1 MNLFTTVLL
10 ALSVASLGTAVPLDN
25 YGAFA
30 SSLSAGPTNVVDSH
44 GGGVGNMPNLQFSR
58 MKQHGD
64 GQNPIFVDGEPVRLA
79 GHAAPKSSSTSKESG
94 VKTVYHNNQLGVSVP
109 TLEEFNSRGKA
120 QAVSLL
126 KKQTRGKSSISP
138 QQKSVIQ
145 QRLNALTSSDGA
157 SAPSAHAHHAHTP
170 VHHKSAQHKKG
181 PKRLHV
187 SKNGK
192 SASKRSSSAGV
203 PRPSSVSL
211 NKEQLRLLRSAS
223 KMVESMAK
231 RHDGHVFEAIESVS
245 DDGSSKTSSASSSD
259 APVST
264 KSKSSTSSKKSST
277 SSKKSTT
284 SSKSKSTTSSKSK
297 STTSSDTKSTTSS
310 DTKSTTTS
318 SKKSAVTSAKGKMR
332 KCRPRKKFSSNA
344 SVKTVTLSPS
354 STSKTSS
361 PTSSSSKG
369 HGVTVSQGS
378 SESLRYGKTISLGD
392 DRSVDDGSDMIQK
405 LLL

>member
-203 PRPSSVSL
+203 ARPSSVSL
-211 NKEQLRLLRSAS
+211 NKEQLRMLQSAS

-277 SSKKSTT
+277 SSKKSST
-284 SSKSKSTTSSKSK
+284 SSKKSS
-297 STTSSDTKSTTSS
+297 TSSDA
-310 DTKSTTTS
+310 KSTTTS

-332 KCRPRKKFSSNA
+332 KCRPRKKFTSNA

-354 STSKTSS
+354 SSSKTSS

-392 DRSVDDGSDMIQK
+392 DRSVDDGSDVIQK

>member
-157 SAPSAHAHHAHTP
+157 SVPSAYAHHAHTP

-203 PRPSSVSL
+203 ARPSSVSL
-211 NKEQLRLLRSAS
+211 NKEQLRMLQSAS

-277 SSKKSTT
+277 SSKKSST
-284 SSKSKSTTSSKSK
+284 SSKKSS
-297 STTSSDTKSTTSS
+297 TSSDA
-310 DTKSTTTS
+310 KSTTTS

-332 KCRPRKKFSSNA
+332 KCRPRKKFTSDA

-392 DRSVDDGSDMIQK
+392 DRSVDDGSDVIQK

>member
-157 SAPSAHAHHAHTP
+157 SVPSAYAHHAHSP

-203 PRPSSVSL
+203 ARPSSVSL
-211 NKEQLRLLRSAS
+211 NKEQLRMLQSAS

-277 SSKKSTT
+277 SSKKNST
-284 SSKSKSTTSSKSK
+284 SSKKNSTSSKK
-297 STTSSDTKSTTSS
+297 SSTSSDAKG
-310 DTKSTTTS
+310 TTTS

-332 KCRPRKKFSSNA
+332 KCRPRKKFTSNA

-392 DRSVDDGSDMIQK
+392 DRSVDDGSDVIQK

>member
-64 GQNPIFVDGEPVRLA
+64 GQNPIFVDGKPVRLA

-277 SSKKSTT
+277 SS
-284 SSKSKSTTSSKSK
+284 
-297 STTSSDTKSTTSS
+297 DA
-310 DTKSTTTS
+310 KSTTTS

-392 DRSVDDGSDMIQK
+392 DRSVDDGSDVIQK

>member
-157 SAPSAHAHHAHTP
+157 SVPSAYAHHAHSP

-203 PRPSSVSL
+203 ARPSSVSL
-211 NKEQLRLLRSAS
+211 NKEQLRLLQSAS

-277 SSKKSTT
+277 SSKKNST
-284 SSKSKSTTSSKSK
+284 SSKKSSTSSDAK
-297 STTSSDTKSTTSS
+297 STTSSDA
-310 DTKSTTTS
+310 KSTTTS

-332 KCRPRKKFSSNA
+332 KCRPRKKFTSNA

-392 DRSVDDGSDMIQK
+392 DRSVDDGSDVIQK

>member
-157 SAPSAHAHHAHTP
+157 SVPSAYAHHAHSA

-203 PRPSSVSL
+203 ARPSSVSL
-211 NKEQLRLLRSAS
+211 NKEQLRMLQSAS

-277 SSKKSTT
+277 SSKKSST
-284 SSKSKSTTSSKSK
+284 SSKKSSTSSKK
-297 STTSSDTKSTTSS
+297 SSTSSDA
-310 DTKSTTTS
+310 KSTTTS

-332 KCRPRKKFSSNA
+332 KCRPRKKFTSNA

-392 DRSVDDGSDMIQK
+392 DRSVDDGSDVIQK

>member
-157 SAPSAHAHHAHTP
+157 SVPSAYAHYAHTP

-211 NKEQLRLLRSAS
+211 NKEQLRLLQSAS

-264 KSKSSTSSKKSST
+264 KSKSSTSS
-277 SSKKSTT
+277 
-284 SSKSKSTTSSKSK
+284 
-297 STTSSDTKSTTSS
+297 DA
-310 DTKSTTTS
+310 KSTTTS
-318 SKKSAVTSAKGKMR
+318 SKKSSTSSDAKSTTSSKKSAATSAKGKMR
-332 KCRPRKKFSSNA
+332 KCRPRKKFTSNA

-392 DRSVDDGSDMIQK
+392 DRSVDDGSDVIQK

>member
-64 GQNPIFVDGEPVRLA
+64 GQNPIFVDGKPVRLA

-203 PRPSSVSL
+203 ARPSSVSL
-211 NKEQLRLLRSAS
+211 NKEQLRMLQSAS

-277 SSKKSTT
+277 SS
-284 SSKSKSTTSSKSK
+284 
-297 STTSSDTKSTTSS
+297 DA
-310 DTKSTTTS
+310 KSTTTS

-332 KCRPRKKFSSNA
+332 KCRPRKKFTSNA

>member
-157 SAPSAHAHHAHTP
+157 SVPSAYAHHAHTP

-203 PRPSSVSL
+203 ARPSSVSL
-211 NKEQLRLLRSAS
+211 NKEQLRLLQSAS

-259 APVST
+259 APMST

-277 SSKKSTT
+277 SS
-284 SSKSKSTTSSKSK
+284 
-297 STTSSDTKSTTSS
+297 DA
-310 DTKSTTTS
+310 KSTTTS

-332 KCRPRKKFSSNA
+332 KCRPRKKFTSNA

-392 DRSVDDGSDMIQK
+392 DRSVDDGSDVIQK

>member
-157 SAPSAHAHHAHTP
+157 SVPSAYAHHAHTP

-211 NKEQLRLLRSAS
+211 NKEQLRMLQSAS

-277 SSKKSTT
+277 SSDAKSTTT
-284 SSKSKSTTSSKSK
+284 SSKKSS
-297 STTSSDTKSTTSS
+297 TSSDAKS
-310 DTKSTTTS
+310 TTS

-332 KCRPRKKFSSNA
+332 KCRPRKKFTSNA

-392 DRSVDDGSDMIQK
+392 DRSVDDGSDVIQK

>member
-157 SAPSAHAHHAHTP
+157 SVPSAYAHHAHTP

-203 PRPSSVSL
+203 ARPSSVSL
-211 NKEQLRLLRSAS
+211 NKEQLRMLQSAS

-277 SSKKSTT
+277 SSKKSST
-284 SSKSKSTTSSKSK
+284 SSKKSS
-297 STTSSDTKSTTSS
+297 TSSDA
-310 DTKSTTTS
+310 KSTTTS

-332 KCRPRKKFSSNA
+332 KCRPRKKFTSNA

-354 STSKTSS
+354 SSSKTSS

-392 DRSVDDGSDMIQK
+392 DRSVDDGSDVIQK

>member
-277 SSKKSTT
+277 SS
-284 SSKSKSTTSSKSK
+284 
-297 STTSSDTKSTTSS
+297 DA
-310 DTKSTTTS
+310 KSTTTS

-392 DRSVDDGSDMIQK
+392 DRSVDDGSDVIQK

>member
-157 SAPSAHAHHAHTP
+157 SVPSAYAHHAHSP

-203 PRPSSVSL
+203 ARPSSVSL
-211 NKEQLRLLRSAS
+211 NKEQLRLLQSAS

-277 SSKKSTT
+277 SSKKNST
-284 SSKSKSTTSSKSK
+284 SSKKSS
-297 STTSSDTKSTTSS
+297 TSSDA
-310 DTKSTTTS
+310 KSTTTS

-332 KCRPRKKFSSNA
+332 KCRPRKKFTSNA

-354 STSKTSS
+354 SSSKTSS

-392 DRSVDDGSDMIQK
+392 DRSVDDGSDVIQK

>member
-10 ALSVASLGTAVPLDN
+10 ALSVASLGTAMPVENP
-25 YGAFA
+25 GQFA
-30 SSLSAGPTNVVDSH
+30 SSLSAGPTNVVDSY
-44 GGGVGNMPNLQFSR
+44 GGGIGNIPNLQFSR

-64 GQNPIFVDGEPVRLA
+64 GQNPIFVDGEPIRLA

-94 VKTVYHNNQLGVSVP
+94 VKTVYHNNNLGVSVP

-157 SAPSAHAHHAHTP
+157 SARSAYAHHTHAP
-170 VHHKSAQHKKG
+170 LHHKSAQHKKG

-192 SASKRSSSAGV
+192 SAHASRRSSSAGV
-203 PRPSSVSL
+203 PRPSSVTL
-211 NKEQLRLLRSAS
+211 NKQQERLLKSAS
-223 KMVESMAK
+223 KLVESMVK
-231 RHDGHVFEAIESVS
+231 RHDGRVFEAIESVS
-245 DDGSSKTSSASSSD
+245 DDGSSKTSSASSTD

-277 SSKKSTT
+277 SS
-284 SSKSKSTTSSKSK
+284 
-297 STTSSDTKSTTSS
+297 DA
-310 DTKSTTTS
+310 KSTTTS
-318 SKKSAVTSAKGKMR
+318 SKKSAVTSAKGKMLR
-332 KCRPRKKFSSNA
+332 KCRPRKKFTSNM
-344 SVKTVTLSPS
+344 SVKTVTLSPSSSS

-361 PTSSSSKG
+361 PTSSSSRG

-392 DRSVDDGSDMIQK
+392 DRSVDDGSDIIQK

>member
-157 SAPSAHAHHAHTP
+157 SVPSAYAHHAHTP

-203 PRPSSVSL
+203 ARPSSVSL
-211 NKEQLRLLRSAS
+211 NKEQLRMLQSAS

-277 SSKKSTT
+277 SSKKNST
-284 SSKSKSTTSSKSK
+284 SSKKSS
-297 STTSSDTKSTTSS
+297 TSSDAKG
-310 DTKSTTTS
+310 TTTS

-332 KCRPRKKFSSNA
+332 KCRPRKKFTSNA

-392 DRSVDDGSDMIQK
+392 DRSVDDGSDVIQK

>member
-203 PRPSSVSL
+203 ARPSSVSL
-211 NKEQLRLLRSAS
+211 NKEQLRMLQSAS

-231 RHDGHVFEAIESVS
+231 RRDGHVFEAIESVS

-277 SSKKSTT
+277 SSKKS
-284 SSKSKSTTSSKSK
+284 S
-297 STTSSDTKSTTSS
+297 TSSDA
-310 DTKSTTTS
+310 KSTTTS

-332 KCRPRKKFSSNA
+332 KCRPRKKFTSNA

-354 STSKTSS
+354 SSSKTSS

-392 DRSVDDGSDMIQK
+392 DRSVDDGSDIIQK

>member
-157 SAPSAHAHHAHTP
+157 SVPSAYAHHAHTP

-211 NKEQLRLLRSAS
+211 NKEQLRMLQSAS

-277 SSKKSTT
+277 SSKKSST
-284 SSKSKSTTSSKSK
+284 SSKKSSTSSKKNSTSSK
-297 STTSSDTKSTTSS
+297 KSSTSSDAKS
-310 DTKSTTTS
+310 TTS
-318 SKKSAVTSAKGKMR
+318 SKKSAATSAKGKMR
-332 KCRPRKKFSSNA
+332 KCRPRKKFTSNA

-392 DRSVDDGSDMIQK
+392 DRSVDDGSDVIQK

>member
-157 SAPSAHAHHAHTP
+157 SVPSAYAHHAHTP

-203 PRPSSVSL
+203 ARPSSVSL
-211 NKEQLRLLRSAS
+211 NKEQLRLLQSAS

-277 SSKKSTT
+277 SSKKS
-284 SSKSKSTTSSKSK
+284 S
-297 STTSSDTKSTTSS
+297 TSSDA
-310 DTKSTTTS
+310 KSTTTS

-332 KCRPRKKFSSNA
+332 KCRPRKKFTSDA

-392 DRSVDDGSDMIQK
+392 DRSVDDGSDVIQK

>member
-10 ALSVASLGTAVPLDN
+10 ALSVASLGKAVPLDN

-157 SAPSAHAHHAHTP
+157 SVPSAYAHHAHTP

-203 PRPSSVSL
+203 ARPSSVSL
-211 NKEQLRLLRSAS
+211 NKEQLRLLQSAS

-277 SSKKSTT
+277 SSKKNST
-284 SSKSKSTTSSKSK
+284 SSKKSS
-297 STTSSDTKSTTSS
+297 TSSDA
-310 DTKSTTTS
+310 KSTTTS

-332 KCRPRKKFSSNA
+332 KCRPRKKFTSNA

-354 STSKTSS
+354 SSSKTSS

-392 DRSVDDGSDMIQK
+392 DRSVDDGSDVIQK

>member
-157 SAPSAHAHHAHTP
+157 SVPSAYAHHAHTP

-211 NKEQLRLLRSAS
+211 NKEQLRMLQSAS

-245 DDGSSKTSSASSSD
+245 DHGSSKTSSASSSD

-277 SSKKSTT
+277 SS
-284 SSKSKSTTSSKSK
+284 
-297 STTSSDTKSTTSS
+297 DA
-310 DTKSTTTS
+310 KSTTTS
-318 SKKSAVTSAKGKMR
+318 SKKSAATSAKGKMR
-332 KCRPRKKFSSNA
+332 KCRPRKKFTSNA

-392 DRSVDDGSDMIQK
+392 DRSVDDGSDVIQK

>member
-157 SAPSAHAHHAHTP
+157 SVPSAYAHHAHTP

-203 PRPSSVSL
+203 ARPSSVSL
-211 NKEQLRLLRSAS
+211 NKEQLRMLQSAS

-277 SSKKSTT
+277 SS
-284 SSKSKSTTSSKSK
+284 
-297 STTSSDTKSTTSS
+297 DA
-310 DTKSTTTS
+310 KSTTTS

-332 KCRPRKKFSSNA
+332 KCRPRKKFTSNA

-354 STSKTSS
+354 SSSKTSS

-392 DRSVDDGSDMIQK
+392 DRSVDDGSDVIQK

>member
-157 SAPSAHAHHAHTP
+157 SVPSAYAHHAHTP

-192 SASKRSSSAGV
+192 SASKRSSSAGIA
-203 PRPSSVSL
+203 RPSSVSL
-211 NKEQLRLLRSAS
+211 NKEQLRMLQSAS

-277 SSKKSTT
+277 SSKKSST
-284 SSKSKSTTSSKSK
+284 SSKKSS
-297 STTSSDTKSTTSS
+297 TSSDA
-310 DTKSTTTS
+310 KSTTTS

-332 KCRPRKKFSSNA
+332 KCRPRKKFTSNA

-392 DRSVDDGSDMIQK
+392 DRSVDDGSDVIQK

>member
-157 SAPSAHAHHAHTP
+157 SVPSAYAHHAHTP

-203 PRPSSVSL
+203 ARPSSVSL
-211 NKEQLRLLRSAS
+211 NKEQLRLLQSAS

-277 SSKKSTT
+277 SSDAKSTTT
-284 SSKSKSTTSSKSK
+284 SSKKSS
-297 STTSSDTKSTTSS
+297 TSSDA
-310 DTKSTTTS
+310 KSTTTS

-332 KCRPRKKFSSNA
+332 KCRPRKKFTSNA

-392 DRSVDDGSDMIQK
+392 DRSVDDGSDVIQK

>member
-157 SAPSAHAHHAHTP
+157 SVPSAYAHHAHSP

-192 SASKRSSSAGV
+192 SASKRSSSAGIA
-203 PRPSSVSL
+203 RPSSVSL
-211 NKEQLRLLRSAS
+211 NKEQLRLLQSAS

-259 APVST
+259 APMST

-277 SSKKSTT
+277 SSKKS
-284 SSKSKSTTSSKSK
+284 S
-297 STTSSDTKSTTSS
+297 TSSDA
-310 DTKSTTTS
+310 KSTTTS

-332 KCRPRKKFSSNA
+332 KCRPRKKFTSNA

-392 DRSVDDGSDMIQK
+392 DRSVDDGSDVIQK

>member
-157 SAPSAHAHHAHTP
+157 SVPSAYVHHAHTP

-203 PRPSSVSL
+203 ARPSSVSL
-211 NKEQLRLLRSAS
+211 NKEQLRLLQSAS

-277 SSKKSTT
+277 SS
-284 SSKSKSTTSSKSK
+284 
-297 STTSSDTKSTTSS
+297 DA
-310 DTKSTTTS
+310 KSTTTS

-332 KCRPRKKFSSNA
+332 KCRPRKKFTSNA

-354 STSKTSS
+354 SSSKTSS

-392 DRSVDDGSDMIQK
+392 DRSVDDGSDVIQK

>member
-157 SAPSAHAHHAHTP
+157 SVPSAYAHHAHSP

-203 PRPSSVSL
+203 ARPSSVSL
-211 NKEQLRLLRSAS
+211 NKEQLRMLQSAS

-277 SSKKSTT
+277 SSKKS
-284 SSKSKSTTSSKSK
+284 S
-297 STTSSDTKSTTSS
+297 TSSDA
-310 DTKSTTTS
+310 KSTTTS

-332 KCRPRKKFSSNA
+332 KCRPRKKFTSNA

-392 DRSVDDGSDMIQK
+392 DRSVDDGSDVIQK

>member
-157 SAPSAHAHHAHTP
+157 SVPSAYAHHAHTP

-192 SASKRSSSAGV
+192 SASKRSSSAGIA
-203 PRPSSVSL
+203 RPSSVSL
-211 NKEQLRLLRSAS
+211 NKEQLRMLQSAS

-277 SSKKSTT
+277 SSDAKG
-284 SSKSKSTTSSKSK
+284 
-297 STTSSDTKSTTSS
+297 
-310 DTKSTTTS
+310 TTTS

-332 KCRPRKKFSSNA
+332 KCRPRKKFTSNA

-392 DRSVDDGSDMIQK
+392 DRSVDDGSDVIQK

>member
-157 SAPSAHAHHAHTP
+157 SVPSAYAHHAHTP

-203 PRPSSVSL
+203 ARPSSVSL
-211 NKEQLRLLRSAS
+211 NKEQLRMLQSAS

-264 KSKSSTSSKKSST
+264 KSKSSTSSKKNST
-277 SSKKSTT
+277 SSKKS
-284 SSKSKSTTSSKSK
+284 S
-297 STTSSDTKSTTSS
+297 TSSDA
-310 DTKSTTTS
+310 KSTTTS

-332 KCRPRKKFSSNA
+332 KCRPRKKFTSNA

-392 DRSVDDGSDMIQK
+392 DRSVDDGSDVIQK

>member
-157 SAPSAHAHHAHTP
+157 SVPSAYAHHAHTP

-203 PRPSSVSL
+203 ARPSSVSL
-211 NKEQLRLLRSAS
+211 NKEQLRMLQSAS

-277 SSKKSTT
+277 SSDAKSTTT
-284 SSKSKSTTSSKSK
+284 SSKKSS
-297 STTSSDTKSTTSS
+297 TSSDAKS
-310 DTKSTTTS
+310 TTS

-332 KCRPRKKFSSNA
+332 KCRPRKKFTSNA

-354 STSKTSS
+354 SSSKTSS

-392 DRSVDDGSDMIQK
+392 DRSVDDGSDVIQK

>member
-157 SAPSAHAHHAHTP
+157 SVPSAYAHHAHTP

-211 NKEQLRLLRSAS
+211 NKEQLRMLQSAS

-277 SSKKSTT
+277 SSKKSST
-284 SSKSKSTTSSKSK
+284 SSKKSS
-297 STTSSDTKSTTSS
+297 TSSDA
-310 DTKSTTTS
+310 KSTTTS

-332 KCRPRKKFSSNA
+332 KCRPRKKFTSNA

-392 DRSVDDGSDMIQK
+392 DRSVDDGSDVIQK

>member
-157 SAPSAHAHHAHTP
+157 SVPSAYAHHAHTP

-203 PRPSSVSL
+203 ARPSSVSL
-211 NKEQLRLLRSAS
+211 NKEQLRMLQSAS

-277 SSKKSTT
+277 SSKKNST
-284 SSKSKSTTSSKSK
+284 SSKKSS
-297 STTSSDTKSTTSS
+297 TSSDA
-310 DTKSTTTS
+310 KSTTTS
-318 SKKSAVTSAKGKMR
+318 SKKSAATSAKGKMR
-332 KCRPRKKFSSNA
+332 KCRPRKKFTSNA

-354 STSKTSS
+354 SSSKTSS

-392 DRSVDDGSDMIQK
+392 DRSVDDGSDVIQK

>member
-277 SSKKSTT
+277 SSKKS
-284 SSKSKSTTSSKSK
+284 S
-297 STTSSDTKSTTSS
+297 TSSDA
-310 DTKSTTTS
+310 KSTTTS

-332 KCRPRKKFSSNA
+332 KCRPRKKFTSNA

-392 DRSVDDGSDMIQK
+392 DRSVDDGSDVIQK

>member
-157 SAPSAHAHHAHTP
+157 SVPSAYAHHAHSP

-203 PRPSSVSL
+203 ARPSSVSL
-211 NKEQLRLLRSAS
+211 NKEQLRMLQSAS

-264 KSKSSTSSKKSST
+264 KSKSSTSSKKS
-277 SSKKSTT
+277 TT
-284 SSKSKSTTSSKSK
+284 SSKS
-297 STTSSDTKSTTSS
+297 KSTTSS

-392 DRSVDDGSDMIQK
+392 DRSVDDGSDVIQK

>member
-157 SAPSAHAHHAHTP
+157 SVPSAYAHHAHTP

-203 PRPSSVSL
+203 ARPSSVSL
-211 NKEQLRLLRSAS
+211 NKEQLRMLQSAS

-277 SSKKSTT
+277 SSKKSST
-284 SSKSKSTTSSKSK
+284 SSKK
-297 STTSSDTKSTTSS
+297 STTSSDA
-310 DTKSTTTS
+310 KSTTTS

-332 KCRPRKKFSSNA
+332 KCRPRKKFTSNA

-354 STSKTSS
+354 SSSKTSS

-392 DRSVDDGSDMIQK
+392 DRSVDDGSDVIQK

>member
-157 SAPSAHAHHAHTP
+157 SVPSAYAHHAHSP

-203 PRPSSVSL
+203 ARPSSMSL
-211 NKEQLRLLRSAS
+211 NKEQLRMLQSAS

-277 SSKKSTT
+277 SSKKSST
-284 SSKSKSTTSSKSK
+284 SSKKSS
-297 STTSSDTKSTTSS
+297 TSSDA
-310 DTKSTTTS
+310 KSTTTS

-332 KCRPRKKFSSNA
+332 KCRPRKKFTSNA

-354 STSKTSS
+354 SSSKTSS

-392 DRSVDDGSDMIQK
+392 DRSVDDGSDVIQK

>member
-157 SAPSAHAHHAHTP
+157 SVPSAYAHHAHSP

-203 PRPSSVSL
+203 ARPSSVSL

-277 SSKKSTT
+277 SSKKS
-284 SSKSKSTTSSKSK
+284 S
-297 STTSSDTKSTTSS
+297 TSSDA
-310 DTKSTTTS
+310 KSTTTS

-392 DRSVDDGSDMIQK
+392 DRSVDDGSDMIQN

>member
-157 SAPSAHAHHAHTP
+157 SVPSAYAHHAHTP

-203 PRPSSVSL
+203 ARPSSVSL
-211 NKEQLRLLRSAS
+211 NKEQLRLLQSAS

-277 SSKKSTT
+277 SSKKS
-284 SSKSKSTTSSKSK
+284 S
-297 STTSSDTKSTTSS
+297 TSSDAKG
-310 DTKSTTTS
+310 TTTS

-332 KCRPRKKFSSNA
+332 KCRPRKKFTSNA

-392 DRSVDDGSDMIQK
+392 DRSVDDGSDVIQK

>member
-211 NKEQLRLLRSAS
+211 NKEQLRLLRSGS
-223 KMVESMAK
+223 KMIESMAK

-277 SSKKSTT
+277 SSKKNST
-284 SSKSKSTTSSKSK
+284 SSKKNSTSSKK
-297 STTSSDTKSTTSS
+297 SSTSSDAKG
-310 DTKSTTTS
+310 TTTS

-332 KCRPRKKFSSNA
+332 KCRPRKKFTSNA

-354 STSKTSS
+354 SSSKTSS

-392 DRSVDDGSDMIQK
+392 DRSVDDGSDVIQK

>member
-94 VKTVYHNNQLGVSVP
+94 VKTVYHNNKLGVSVP

-264 KSKSSTSSKKSST
+264 KSKSSTSSKKS
-277 SSKKSTT
+277 
-284 SSKSKSTTSSKSK
+284 
-297 STTSSDTKSTTSS
+297 TTSSDTKSTTTSSKKSTTSS

-332 KCRPRKKFSSNA
+332 KCRPRKKFTSDA

-354 STSKTSS
+354 SSSKTSS

>member
-157 SAPSAHAHHAHTP
+157 SVPSAYAHHAHTP

-192 SASKRSSSAGV
+192 SASKRSSSAGIA
-203 PRPSSVSL
+203 RPSSVSL
-211 NKEQLRLLRSAS
+211 NKEQLRLLQSAS

-277 SSKKSTT
+277 SSKKNST
-284 SSKSKSTTSSKSK
+284 SSKKSS
-297 STTSSDTKSTTSS
+297 TSSDAKG
-310 DTKSTTTS
+310 TTTS

-332 KCRPRKKFSSNA
+332 KCRPRKKFTSNA

-392 DRSVDDGSDMIQK
+392 DRSVDDGSDVIQK